1 MRTGGAPLDDL
12 DTAAHAALPTH
23 VILQQ
28 WRRLPPVL
36 RGPGIVLRELK
47 LSDAPSLAAMLGP
60 DDVMSLVSSP
70 PATIADWVELV
81 DRAQDD
87 RARGG
92 SLSLGL
98 VPEGYASPV
107 GIFHVQQAEPE
118 FGTAEWSFALDR
130 AFWGAGVFF
139 AAAPALIDFVFDVLV
154 ARRLEAR
161 VSVRNGRGNGA
172 LRKMGAVQEALM
184 RDAVDRATGPPVDQ
198 VLWAIDVEEW
208 RARRP
213 GARGAVH

>member
-1 MRTGGAPLDDL
+1 VSNGRLPLDDI

-47 LSDAPSLAAMLGP
+47 LSDAPALAATIAP
-60 DDVMSLVSSP
+60 DDVTSLLTSP
-70 PATIADWVELV
+70 PATITEWVELIEL
-81 DRAQDD
+81 AQDD
-87 RARGG
+87 RDRGG

-98 VPEGYASPV
+98 VPEGYASPI
-107 GIFHVQQAEPE
+107 GIFHVRQAEPE
-118 FGTAEWSFALDR
+118 FGAAEWNFAVGR
-130 AFWGAGVFF
+130 AFWGTGVFF

-161 VSVRNGRGNGA
+161 VSLRNGRGNGA
-172 LRKMGAVQEALM
+172 LRKIGAVQEALM
-184 RDAVDRATGPPVDQ
+184 RGAAIEDGTPVDQ
-198 VLWAIDVEEW
+198 VLWAIVADEW
-208 RARRP
+208 RTRRP

>member
-1 MRTGGAPLDDL
+1 MSNGRLPLDDI
-12 DTAAHAALPTH
+12 DTAAHAALPPH

-47 LSDAPSLAAMLGP
+47 LSDAPALAATMEP
-60 DDVMSLVSSP
+60 DDVTSLLTSP
-70 PATIADWVELV
+70 PATIAEWVELIEL
-81 DRAQDD
+81 AQDD
-87 RARGG
+87 RERGG

-98 VPEGYASPV
+98 VPQGYASPI
-107 GIFHVQQAEPE
+107 GIFHVRQAEPE
-118 FGTAEWSFALDR
+118 FGAAEWNFAVGR
-130 AFWGAGVFF
+130 AFWGTGVFF

-161 VSVRNGRGNGA
+161 VSLRNGRGNGA
-172 LRKMGAVQEALM
+172 LRKIGAVQEALM
-184 RDAVDRATGPPVDQ
+184 RGAVIEDGTPVDQ
-198 VLWAIDVEEW
+198 VLWAIVADEW
-208 RARRP
+208 RTRRP

>member
-1 MRTGGAPLDDL
+1 MSNGRLPLDDI

-47 LSDAPSLAAMLGP
+47 LSDAPALAATMAP
-60 DDVMSLVSSP
+60 DDVTSLLTSP
-70 PATIADWVELV
+70 PATIAEWVELIEL
-81 DRAQDD
+81 AQDD
-87 RARGG
+87 RDRGG

-98 VPEGYASPV
+98 VPEGYASPI
-107 GIFHVQQAEPE
+107 GIFHVRQAEPE
-118 FGTAEWSFALDR
+118 FGAAEWNFAVGR
-130 AFWGAGVFF
+130 AFWGTGVFF

-161 VSVRNGRGNGA
+161 VSLRNGRGNGA
-172 LRKMGAVQEALM
+172 LRKIGAVQEALM
-184 RDAVDRATGPPVDQ
+184 RGAVIEDGTPVDQ
-198 VLWAIDVEEW
+198 VLWAIVADEW
-208 RARRP
+208 RTRRP